1 MIAVLDDLRTGG
13 KRALARALAQVE
25 SAPDADET
33 IALLDAAF
41 AEPHGL
47 SVGVTG
53 PPGVGKSTLV
63 DSLIANL
70 RAQGISVAVI
80 AIDPSSMRS
89 GGALLGD
96 RARLATLD
104 PGDQGVFVR
113 SMASRGRLGGLSD
126 LVFPAM
132 VLMQALY
139 DIVLIETVG
148 VGQSE
153 IEVSGIADSTLLCVQ
168 PASGD
173 SLQFL
178 KAGVMEVPDFV
189 VVTKSDLGAAAR
201 RAATDL
207 RSALAV
213 TQANGTLT
221 PILLCSA
228 QTGEGINDLVSI
240 LTGYKINYLMKSDYS
255 NARLNSATAWCNAAI
270 IDQFGRW
277 GLEKK
282 IENHDNFQNPS
293 PFAAHNDFVT
303 KLKIALRNLDFCS

>member
-1 MIAVLDDLRTGG
+1 MIGSLADLRAGG
-13 KRALARALAQVE
+13 KRALARALAQIE
-25 SAPDADET
+25 SAPHAAET
-33 IALLDAAF
+33 VALLDAAF

-63 DSLIANL
+63 DCLIARL
-70 RAQGISVAVI
+70 RAQDISVAVI

-96 RARLATLD
+96 RARLAALD
-104 PGDQGVFVR
+104 PMDQGVFVR
-113 SMASRGRLGGLSD
+113 SMANRGRLGGLSD

-153 IEVSGIADSTLLCVQ
+153 IEVSGIAESTLLCVQ

-189 VVTKSDLGAAAR
+189 VVTKSDLGASAR
-201 RAATDL
+201 RAAADL
-207 RSALAV
+207 RAALAV
-213 TQANGTLT
+213 TEANAAQT
-221 PILLCSA
+221 PILLCSS
-228 QTGEGINDLVSI
+228 QTGEGVNDLVDIISDH
-240 LTGYKINYLMKSDYS
+240 KVNYLTKTIYS
-255 NARLNSATAWCNAAI
+255 TARQRIAATWCSAAI
-270 IDQFGRW
+270 RDQFGMW
-277 GLEKK
+277 GLNFYNEKQTDR
-282 IENHDNFQNPS
+282 NQS
-293 PFAAHNDFVT
+293 TPFATHNAFVS
-303 KLKIALRNLDFCS
+303 KLSTILRNLDFCH